1 MTDRAKAK
9 YRSQMKILADMLEA
23 IESEGGRAL
32 PTRIMFRANLS
43 YDRLERYLSDLVQ
56 LGLVEELRDGDK
68 VAYGLTGKG
77 VNYLVEFRR
86 VVDFAKAFG
95 IPI

>member
-1 MTDRAKAK
+1 MTDRAKVK

-23 IESEGGRAL
+23 IESDGGKSL
-32 PTRIMFRANLS
+32 PTRIMFKANLS
-43 YDRLERYLSDLVQ
+43 YDRLEKYISDLML

-77 VNYLVEFRR
+77 VEYLFEFRR
-86 VVDFAKAFG
+86 VVEFAKAFG
-95 IPI
+95 IPL